1 MTNGSNELSAETPN
15 TGLNSGGVDTS
26 EGDLAGRVGMM
37 ARALFIIAIAFSSWQ
52 ILTAA
57 GIIIESSLIVRS
69 IHVGFVLL
77 LVFLL
82 KAQYKHGWQKWFDI
96 GLGVTGFALAFYH
109 WIYEGDLILRAGM
122 PTLTDLIVG
131 CVMVALVFEAAR
143 RVMGIGLPIVCGLF
157 LAYGL
162 FGQYLPS
169 PLNHRGYDFSQ
180 VVDQMYLGTEG
191 IFGIPTYVS
200 STYIFLFIVF
210 GSFLERAGIVELFTG
225 LAMGAVGRQTG
236 GPAKVAVVSSAMMG
250 TVNGSGIANV
260 VTTGQFTIPLMKRTG
275 FSSTFSGAVEA
286 TASMGGQIMPPVMGA
301 VAFIMAETLNI
312 PYVEVVRAA
321 IIPALLYFGTVLWMV
336 HLEAARLGLGG
347 IEPAKDQPTALQRLR
362 EKWFLLLPLVVLVSM
377 LFMGFTPLFAGTM
390 GLAFT
395 ALLIL
400 GLGLVANWPNI
411 WVRTVFWITLA
422 LFSSAFLE
430 WGIQA
435 TFLLIAALSAILLFV
450 KGGRGTLRL
459 CIDALEEGARNA
471 LPVAAACA
479 LVGIIIGVMTLTG
492 AANSFARVIVDV
504 GENSLFLSLLL
515 TMLAC
520 LVLGMGIPTI
530 PNYIITSS
538 LVGPALEQLGV
549 PLLVS
554 HMFVFYFGI
563 MADLTPP
570 VALAA
575 FAAAPIAKASG
586 MRIGLQCMRI
596 AIAGFAVP
604 FIAVYSPVLMLQD
617 GGPVAEQF
625 GYPLAVAYVSFKAVI
640 AVGLWGIAAIGFLR
654 VPISWPYRLWAIIG
668 ASFLVLAQ
676 PLTDEIGLFMAF
688 SFLAV
693 LWFKTRAIVGQTMV
707 EPGK

>member
-1 MTNGSNELSAETPN
+1 MTNGSTQTPAGASPVSANSEVPLTPMDRFRR
-15 TGLNSGGVDTS
+15 GGI
-26 EGDLAGRVGMM
+26 L

-57 GIIIESSLIVRS
+57 GIIIEGSLVVRS

-82 KAQYKHGWQKWFDI
+82 HAHRKIGWKKWLDV
-96 GLGVTGFALAFYH
+96 GLGTLGFALASYH

-122 PTLTDLIVG
+122 PTISDLIVG
-131 CVMVALVFEAAR
+131 CAMVALVFEAAR

-162 FGQYLPS
+162 LGQYLPS

-180 VVDQMYLGTEG
+180 VVDQMFLGTEG

-225 LAMGAVGRQTG
+225 LAMGAVGNKTG

-260 VTTGQFTIPLMKRTG
+260 VTTGQFTIPLMKRSG
-275 FSSTFSGAVEA
+275 FSPTFSGAVEA

-336 HLEAARLGLGG
+336 HLEASRLGLGG
-347 IEPAKDQPTALQRLR
+347 MEISNDQPIALQRLR
-362 EKWFLLLPLVVLVSM
+362 EKWYLLLPLFVLVSM

-400 GLGLVANWPNI
+400 GLGLVANWQNI
-411 WVRTVFWITLA
+411 WIRTAFWIALA
-422 LFSSAFLE
+422 FFSSAFLK
-430 WGIQA
+430 WGIEA
-435 TFLLIAALSAILLFV
+435 TFLLIAALAALLFFF
-450 KGGRGTLRL
+450 KGGTATLRL
-459 CIDALEEGARNA
+459 CIEALEEGARNA
-471 LPVAAACA
+471 LPVATACA
-479 LVGIIIGVMTLTG
+479 LVGVIIGVMTLTG

-586 MRIGLQCMRI
+586 MRIGLQCMKI
-596 AIAGFAVP
+596 AIAGFVVP

-625 GYPLAVAYVSFKAVI
+625 GYLLAVAYVCLKAVI
-640 AVGLWGIAAIGFLR
+640 AVGLWGIAAIGFMR
-654 VPISWPYRLWAIIG
+654 VRIGWSFRLWAIVS

-676 PLTDEIGLFMAF
+676 PLTDEVGLFMAF
-688 SFLAV
+688 SFMAT
-693 LWFKTRAIVGQTMV
+693 LWFKSRAVRDPAPV
-707 EPGK
+707 EPGR

>member
-1 MTNGSNELSAETPN
+1 MTNGSTQTPAGASPVSANSEVPLTPVDRFKR
-15 TGLNSGGVDTS
+15 GGI
-26 EGDLAGRVGMM
+26 M

-57 GIIIESSLIVRS
+57 GIIIEGSLVIRS

-82 KAQYKHGWQKWFDI
+82 HAHLKIGWKKWLDV
-96 GLGVTGFALAFYH
+96 GLGASGFVLAFYH
-109 WIYEGDLILRAGM
+109 WIFEGDLILRAGM
-122 PTLTDLIVG
+122 PTTSDLIVG
-131 CVMVALVFEAAR
+131 CAMVALVFEAAR

-162 FGQYLPS
+162 LGQYLPS

-180 VVDQMYLGTEG
+180 VVDQMFLGTEG

-225 LAMGAVGRQTG
+225 LAMGAVGNKTG

-260 VTTGQFTIPLMKRTG
+260 VTTGQFTIPLMKRSG
-275 FSSTFSGAVEA
+275 FSPTFSGAVEA

-312 PYVEVVRAA
+312 PYIEVVRAA

-336 HLEAARLGLGG
+336 HLEASRLGLGG
-347 IEPAKDQPTALQRLR
+347 MDIPNDQPTALQRLR
-362 EKWFLLLPLVVLVSM
+362 EKWYLLLPLVVLVSM

-400 GLGLVANWPNI
+400 GLGLTANWPNVWI
-411 WVRTVFWITLA
+411 RTAFWIALA
-422 LFSSAFLE
+422 FFSSAFLE
-430 WGIQA
+430 WGIEA
-435 TFLLIAALSAILLFV
+435 TFLLIAALAVLLFFF
-450 KGGRGTLRL
+450 KGGGATLRL
-459 CIDALEEGARNA
+459 CIEALEEGARNA
-471 LPVAAACA
+471 LPVATACA
-479 LVGIIIGVMTLTG
+479 LVGVIIGVMTLTG

-586 MRIGLQCMRI
+586 MRIGLQCMKI
-596 AIAGFAVP
+596 AIAGFVVP

-617 GGPVAEQF
+617 GGPVAEHF
-625 GYPLAVAYVSFKAVI
+625 GYPLAVAYVCFKAAI
-640 AVGLWGIAAIGFLR
+640 AVGLWGIAAIGFMR
-654 VPISWPYRLWAIIG
+654 VQISWPYRLWAIVG

-676 PLTDEIGLFMAF
+676 PLTDEIGLVIAF
-688 SFLAV
+688 SFIAI
-693 LWFKTRAIVGQTMV
+693 LWFKSRTVRAPALV
-707 EPGK
+707 ESGK

>member
-1 MTNGSNELSAETPN
+1 MTNGSTEMSDATVNAERNSDATTPKSELFRRG
-15 TGLNSGGVDTS
+15 GLMVQ
-26 EGDLAGRVGMM
+26 
-37 ARALFIIAIAFSSWQ
+37 ALFIIAIAFSSWQ

-57 GIIIESSLIVRS
+57 GIVTESSLIVRS

-77 LVFLL
+77 MVFLL
-82 KAQYKHGWQKWFDI
+82 HARNRTGWKKWLDV
-96 GLGVTGFALAFYH
+96 GLGVLGFALAFYH
-109 WIYEGDLILRAGM
+109 LIYEGDLIMRAGM
-122 PTLTDLIVG
+122 PTLADLVVG
-131 CVMVALVFEAAR
+131 CVMVVLVFEAAR
-143 RVMGIGLPIVCGLF
+143 RVMGIGLPIVCAIF
-157 LAYGL
+157 LSYGL
-162 FGQYLPS
+162 LGQYLPS

-180 VVDQMYLGTEG
+180 VVDQMFLGTEG

-200 STYIFLFIVF
+200 STYIFLFILF
-210 GSFLERAGIVELFTG
+210 GSFLERAGIIELFTG
-225 LAMGAVGRQTG
+225 LAMGAVGKKTG

-260 VTTGQFTIPLMKRTG
+260 VTTGQFTIPLMIRSG
-275 FSSTFSGAVEA
+275 FTPTFSGAVEA

-312 PYVEVVRAA
+312 PYIEVIRAA
-321 IIPALLYFGTVLWMV
+321 IIPAFLYFGTVLWMV
-336 HLEAARLGLGG
+336 HLEASRLGLRGVE
-347 IEPAKDQPTALQRLR
+347 ISEDQPTALQRLR
-362 EKWFLLLPLVVLVSM
+362 EKWYLLLPLVVLVSM

-400 GLGLVANWPNI
+400 GLGITAHWPKI
-411 WVRTVFWITLA
+411 WIRTIFWITIA
-422 LFSSAFLE
+422 FFSSAFLE

-435 TFLLIAALSAILLFV
+435 TFLLIGALSVLLVFI
-450 KGGRGTLRL
+450 KGGKVTLRL
-459 CIDALEEGARNA
+459 CLDALEEGARNA
-471 LPVAAACA
+471 LPVATACA

-492 AANSFARVIVDV
+492 AANSFARIIVDV

-586 MRIGLQCMRI
+586 MRIGLQCMRV
-596 AIAGFAVP
+596 AIAGFVVP

-617 GGPVAEQF
+617 GGPVADQF
-625 GYPLAVAYVSFKAVI
+625 GYPLAVAYVSFKAIV
-640 AVGLWGIAAIGFLR
+640 AVGLWGVAAIGFLR
-654 VPISWPYRLWAIIG
+654 VPIMWPYRLWAVVS
-668 ASFLVLAQ
+668 ACFLVVAQ
-676 PLTDEIGLFMAF
+676 PFTDEVGLIMAF
-688 SFLAV
+688 SFMMVMWFQSRAATNAELAGV
-693 LWFKTRAIVGQTMV
+693 NK
-707 EPGK
+707 